1 MRPVRLLAEPTPTR
15 IPEPSFSNSE
25 FAWTCRA
32 SRPQPPRFFVIIE
45 NHAGRGF
52 LRLNNPGIV
61 QRQVECVSFLAS
73 FCVAHRMSTSSR
85 SKIRFKRLIF
95 LEATN
100 THHAEANNT
109 TLRVDTLHKRVV
121 FCFLHVA
128 GCIRKPH
135 FEIVGFCVE
144 PRFCFI
150 GHKASPAFGL
160 SVR

>member
-15 IPEPSFSNSE
+15 IPEPSFSNSAS
-25 FAWTCRA
+25 AWTSRA
-32 SRPQPPRFFVIIE
+32 SRPQPPRFFRCNRE
-45 NHAGRGF
+45 SRRE
-52 LRLNNPGIV
+52 RLPPTQYPGIV

-73 FCVAHRMSTSSR
+73 FCVAHRMSISSR

-121 FCFLHVA
+121 FLFPSCSRLHPKTSL
-128 GCIRKPH
+128 RDSRLLRRTTLLLYRP
-135 FEIVGFCVE
+135 
-144 PRFCFI
+144 
-150 GHKASPAFGL
+150 
-160 SVR
+160 